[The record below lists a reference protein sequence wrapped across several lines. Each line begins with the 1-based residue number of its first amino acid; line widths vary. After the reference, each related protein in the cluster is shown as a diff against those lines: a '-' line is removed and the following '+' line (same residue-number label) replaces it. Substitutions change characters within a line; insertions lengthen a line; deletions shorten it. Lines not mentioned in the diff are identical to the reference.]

1 MTRAAVPSSPW
12 EACHTC
18 GNAPGLPMPDG
29 QTLCPACAARATLK
43 DAAQASLEALT
54 APVLGAWAAQWQAAG
69 VPLSALEVLTESASG
84 AWMHDRAARAY
95 RLHTL
100 RTLARLH
107 AAPRDF
113 QAPRPARVAL
123 AFDDLPMLED
133 VRPPDARQ
141 DFTWPHFVTGE
152 GKPFNVHPGSDA
164 VTVTMPDGVRAVLYV
179 GMSGQVGARDAAGP
193 GFRCPPHLWE
203 SVALALSG
211 PDGLTMT
218 AQGFTVEG
226 DALLI
231 TCTIPGCEE
240 RRHGYQLTRAT
251 PYTTRPGEGEDVRVI
266 FREADGLRVQAVR
279 FPGHLWAA
287 LRPALDGGRA

>member
-1 MTRAAVPSSPW
+1 MTRPAVSSSPW

-29 QTLCPACAARATLK
+29 QPRCPACAARATLE

-69 VPLSALEVLTESASG
+69 VPLSALEALTESASG
-84 AWMHDRAARAY
+84 AWMHDRAGRAY

-123 AFDDLPMLED
+123 AFDDLPALHD
-133 VRPPDARQ
+133 VRPAAGGILRPYFVGGDGQ
-141 DFTWPHFVTGE
+141 QVQVWPGADTI
-152 GKPFNVHPGSDA
+152 
-164 VTVTMPDGVRAVLYV
+164 TLTLPDGVRAVLYAGNTAV
-179 GMSGQVGARDAAGP
+179 TGP

-203 SVALALSG
+203 SAALALSG

-226 DALLI
+226 DALLL
-231 TCTIPGCEE
+231 TCTIPGREE
-240 RRHGYQLTRAT
+240 RPHGYQLTRAT
-251 PYTTRPGEGEDVRVI
+251 PYSAHPGEGEDVRVM
-266 FREADGLRVQAVR
+266 FREADGLPVLAVTV
-279 FPGHLWAA
+279 PGHLWAA
-287 LRPALDGGRA
+287 LRPALEGGHA

>member
-1 MTRAAVPSSPW
+1 MTRPAVSSSPW

-29 QTLCPACAARATLK
+29 QTRCPACAARATLE

-69 VPLSALEVLTESASG
+69 VPLSALEVLTEHASG
-84 AWMHDRAARAY
+84 AWMHDRAGRAY

-113 QAPRPARVAL
+113 QAYQPARL
-123 AFDDLPMLED
+123 AADLEALPMLED

-141 DFTWPHFVTGE
+141 GFTWPHFVTGE
-152 GKPFNVHPGSDA
+152 GKPFDVHPGPDA

-193 GFRCPPHLWE
+193 GFRVPARLWE

-211 PDGLTMT
+211 PYGLALTVQ
-218 AQGFTVEG
+218 AVTVEG
-226 DALLI
+226 EHLALS
-231 TCTIPGCEE
+231 CTIPGSDQRHAYRVN
-240 RRHGYQLTRAT
+240 RRAFRDVQ
-251 PYTTRPGEGEDVRVI
+251 PGEGEDRRVT
-266 FREADGLRVQAVR
+266 FRNFDGVSVLAVTV
-279 FPGHLWAA
+279 PGHLWEGV
-287 LRPALDGGRA
+287 RPVLEGGHA